1 LYNEKFN
8 KMDLE
13 TKEVVKNIAQIQ
25 IEALTNILN
34 NLDNTE
40 PDLLRKLLQ
49 ITDDDIRE
57 SLIAHIQVY
66 KEILEMPQLIKT
78 LPEYQLF
85 VCSHILFRMEDEW
98 ISDNS
103 QGVYGT
109 WALLQT
115 ETKKFHPELTL
126 IF

>member
-1 LYNEKFN
+1 
-8 KMDLE
+8 MDAE

-25 IEALTNILN
+25 IEALTNIKN
-34 NLDNTE
+34 NITTTE

-49 ITDDDIRE
+49 INDEEMLD
-57 SLIAHIQVY
+57 SVNHHIQIY
-66 KEILEMPQLIKT
+66 EEILEMPQLIKT

-98 ISDNS
+98 IPDNS